1 MRTVHFAAVVSLWT
15 LPAAGQPQLLRP
27 PLPPNAAWVKVNNGD
42 VEIIFP
48 ARLGGGVVAIPDGL
62 RGTYVRAFD
71 PGGLTFSIEL
81 LALYLPSF
89 QLPNGQ
95 ITGPVTIRT
104 FPGDFHPASVARFGV
119 PNRGDVLRSRRV
131 LEETLGLEVYFP
143 LLSDLGEPPLAVLL
157 GKREE
162 GYDEFSGGSVSWRAR
177 GVVTSGMFE
186 GTQISAR
193 GSCKS
198 SDYRFAICK
207 PQRISTGFGTVVT
220 KCGVAP
226 AATATCTVSNL
237 AGAGGVLVHCNA
249 KGVATVTI
257 TFLDAALQER
267 VVTRSVH
274 CE

>member
-1 MRTVHFAAVVSLWT
+1 MKIVHFAAVVSVCA
-15 LPAAGQPQLLRP
+15 LPAAAQPQLLRA
-27 PLPPNAAWVKVNNGD
+27 PLPPNVAWVKVNNGD
-42 VEIIFP
+42 VEITFP
-48 ARLGGGVVAIPDGL
+48 ARLGGGAVAIADGL

-81 LALYLPSF
+81 MALYLPSF

-95 ITGPVTIRT
+95 ITGPITIRT

-119 PNRGDVLRSRRV
+119 PNRGVVLRSRQV

-143 LLSDLGEPPLAVLL
+143 LLTDLGEAPLSVLL

-186 GTQISAR
+186 GTQVAAR

-198 SDYRFAICK
+198 SDYRFPVCK
-207 PQRISTGFGTVVT
+207 AQRISTGFGTSVT

-237 AGAGGVLVHCNA
+237 LGAGGVLVHCNA
-249 KGVATVTI
+249 KGVAVVTI
-257 TFLDAALQER
+257 TFQDAMARER
-267 VVTRSVH
+267 VVARSVH